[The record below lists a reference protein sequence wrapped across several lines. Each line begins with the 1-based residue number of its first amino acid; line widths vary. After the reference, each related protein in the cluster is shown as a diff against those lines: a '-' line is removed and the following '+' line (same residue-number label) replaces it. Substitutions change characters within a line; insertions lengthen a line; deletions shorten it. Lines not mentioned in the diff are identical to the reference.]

1 MTNDN
6 VIEELLGNIKQYV
19 SKLPKINYELIE
31 IQERLN
37 SIELKQRTDE
47 EYPELDHQLFQVDE
61 NKFGND
67 LAGRLE
73 LIKYY
78 SAMASIIKLQVEDI
92 NKVIDEIENN
102 QKLYDNLQ
110 L

>member
-1 MTNDN
+1 MTDDN
-6 VIEELLGNIKQYV
+6 AIEKLLESIKRHV
-19 SKLPKINYELIE
+19 SDLPKINYELIE

-47 EYPELDHQLFQVDE
+47 EYPKLDHQLFQVDE

-73 LIKYY
+73 LINYY
-78 SAMASIIKLQVEDI
+78 SAMASIFELQIEEI
-92 NKVIDEIENN
+92 NKVIDDIENN
-102 QKLYDNLQ
+102 QKLYDNIQ